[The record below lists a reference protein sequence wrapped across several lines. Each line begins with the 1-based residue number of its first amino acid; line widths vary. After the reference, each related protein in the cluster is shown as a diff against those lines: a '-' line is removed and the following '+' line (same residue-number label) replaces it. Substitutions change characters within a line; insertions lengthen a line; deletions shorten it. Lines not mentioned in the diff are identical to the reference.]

1 MDIASLVLGIVSLLF
16 SFVPYCNY
24 FMIIPAIVGLI
35 LGIIDVSQKSKL
47 EMPKGI
53 GITGIIL
60 NALALLI
67 IIIVGIFFMAIL
79 AAAYS

>member
-67 IIIVGIFFMAIL
+67 MIIVGIFFMAIL

>member
-1 MDIASLVLGIVSLLF
+1 MDIASLVLGIVSILF
-16 SFVPYCNY
+16 SFIPYCNY

-67 IIIVGIFFMAIL
+67 MIIVGIFFMAIL

>member
-16 SFVPYCNY
+16 SFIPYCNY

-67 IIIVGIFFMAIL
+67 MIIVGIFFMAIV

>member
-1 MDIASLVLGIVSLLF
+1 MDIASLVLGIVSLMF
-16 SFVPYCNY
+16 SFILYCNY

-67 IIIVGIFFMAIL
+67 MIIVGIFFMAIL

>member
-16 SFVPYCNY
+16 SFIPYCNY

-67 IIIVGIFFMAIL
+67 MIIVGIFFMAIL

>member
-16 SFVPYCNY
+16 SFIPYCNY

>member
-16 SFVPYCNY
+16 SFFPYCN
-24 FMIIPAIVGLI
+24 FFLIIPAIVGLI

-67 IIIVGIFFMAIL
+67 IIVVGIFFMAIV

>member
-1 MDIASLVLGIVSLLF
+1 
-16 SFVPYCNY
+16 
-24 FMIIPAIVGLI
+24 MIIPAIVGLI

-67 IIIVGIFFMAIL
+67 MIIVGIFFMAIL

>member
-16 SFVPYCNY
+16 SFIPYCNY

-35 LGIIDVSQKSKL
+35 LGIIDVSQKSLL

-67 IIIVGIFFMAIL
+67 MIIVGIFFMAIL

>member
-16 SFVPYCNY
+16 SFIPYCNY

-35 LGIIDVSQKSKL
+35 LGIIKKKKKSKL

-67 IIIVGIFFMAIL
+67 MIIVGIFFMAIL

>member
-16 SFVPYCNY
+16 SFIPYCNY

-67 IIIVGIFFMAIL
+67 IIVVGIFFMAIV